1 MNKTSNTFEI
11 VNALYD
17 GLELTN
23 AFKSRMFP
31 LYSTQGKGRPHMLAS
46 RSSDLAPITHVAK
59 FSDRRVSD
67 HTRLEVLTSK
77 QMLQRL
83 PIVKT
88 GNASENLLN
97 EIRQIIYSFY
107 WANKITKKVYNN
119 IMNSLKL

>member
-11 VNALYD
+11 VNALYE

-23 AFKSRMFP
+23 AFKSRIFP
-31 LYSTQGKGRPHMLAS
+31 LYSTQGKGRPRMLAS

-59 FSDRRVSD
+59 FSDHRVSD
-67 HTRLEVLTSK
+67 HTRLKVLTSK

-83 PIVKT
+83 PIVKA

-97 EIRQIIYSFY
+97 EIRQLIYSFY
-107 WANKITKKVYNN
+107 
-119 IMNSLKL
+119 